1 MTIILISIALIGF
14 WWRRRRLMVVDNDVE
29 YLAEDLGIVE
39 NITLQDKD
47 LFVKKNTN
55 VILFLEF
62 FKSMG
67 FISLLSNLI
76 NFVWFYVWFNYAL
89 KL

>member
-1 MTIILISIALIGF
+1 
-14 WWRRRRLMVVDNDVE
+14 
-29 YLAEDLGIVE
+29 
-39 NITLQDKD
+39 
-47 LFVKKNTN
+47 
-55 VILFLEF
+55 LEF

>member
-1 MTIILISIALIGF
+1 
-14 WWRRRRLMVVDNDVE
+14 MVVDNDVE

-39 NITLQDKD
+39 DITLQDKD

-76 NFVWFYVWFNYAL
+76 NFVWFYV
-89 KL
+89 

>member
-1 MTIILISIALIGF
+1 
-14 WWRRRRLMVVDNDVE
+14 MVVDNDVE

-47 LFVKKNTN
+47 LFVKKNIN